1 MLRMPAGLLAW
12 STVAVI
18 VVSNASAQY
27 LFQRK
32 DAAFAQVAA
41 GGNIETRIV
50 LTNRGNFIY
59 QGVIY
64 FSTGMQGRA
73 WNVFVNGSPIENGS
87 YSFQLNLDEVL
98 TLRITDPGSDVA
110 RGGNAVI
117 VADDLTP
124 DNFLECNLTFYI
136 TDHGEIT
143 DSVGILPGDEFY
155 LASLPFED
163 FSQIALALT
172 DTRFPDEAGENTTD
186 NQVILLSLLDDEGN
200 LLDTLE
206 VEGLKPWGHAA
217 MYLPEYFVGD
227 PFSGK
232 EPRRGKVEIA
242 SPYPVVATALTQVGP
257 ELSSLPLQAAPVG
270 HEVSLVHEDGTQF
283 TGSAALWAEGYFVR
297 GYLTI
302 TQVNDSDV
310 AKPLLTLING
320 QLIDGILDLTFF
332 APAENFWGP
341 GSEKG
346 EVVVY
351 VLNEAFSFDEMKFS
365 GDYLFTY
372 TNSGTTEAGKYNLT
386 RTTP

>member
-1 MLRMPAGLLAW
+1 MRGLLVW
-12 STVAVI
+12 SSVAV
-18 VVSNASAQY
+18 VLVSNASAQY

-50 LTNRGNFIY
+50 LTNRGSFTY

-64 FSTGMQGRA
+64 FSIGKGGSA
-73 WNVFVNGSPIENGS
+73 WNVFVNGRPIENGS

-110 RGGNAVI
+110 VGGNAVI
-117 VADDLTP
+117 VADDLIP

-136 TDHGEIT
+136 TGDGGIT

-172 DTRFPDEAGENTTD
+172 DTRFPDEAGENPTD
-186 NQVILLSLLDDEGN
+186 NQVILSLLDDEGK

-206 VEGLKPWGHAA
+206 VKGLKPWGHTA
-217 MYLPEYFVGD
+217 MYLPEYFGAD

-232 EPRRGKVEIA
+232 ESRRGKVEIA
-242 SPYPVVATALTQVGP
+242 SQYPVVGTALTQVGSGP

-270 HEVSLVHEDGTQF
+270 YEVSLAHEDGTEF

-302 TQVNDSDV
+302 TRVDDSDL
-310 AKPLLTLING
+310 AKPRVTLING
-320 QLIDGILDLTFF
+320 QLIDGLLDLTFF

-351 VLNEAFSFDEMKFS
+351 VLNGDFSFGETEFF
-365 GDYLFTY
+365 GGYLFTY
-372 TNSGTTEAGKYNLT
+372 TNSGTTEVGTYHFT